1 MWNNIKVVVQNSPV
15 YKKKKLSNI
24 VLLVLLR
31 KFFWLLCS
39 PGGDDGVVV
48 EERITDG
55 SVGGPW
61 CSLPCRSIRIGNYKV
76 RGPGF
81 DDWWEILTICPI
93 ILSKLSQVLPKD
105 KLTVTQR
112 GIQFKVP
119 GILPPQEVI
128 TITIGMNDVLKVLQS
143 LFVCIS
149 KTLLE
154 NLGVGSLWQVH
165 ASPVPLRF
173 SRCLR

>member
-1 MWNNIKVVVQNSPV
+1 M
-15 YKKKKLSNI
+15 
-24 VLLVLLR
+24 
-31 KFFWLLCS
+31 
-39 PGGDDGVVV
+39 
-48 EERITDG
+48 
-55 SVGGPW
+55 
-61 CSLPCRSIRIGNYKV
+61 
-76 RGPGF
+76 
-81 DDWWEILTICPI
+81 
-93 ILSKLSQVLPKD
+93 LPKD

-165 ASPVPLRF
+165 ASPVPLRL